1 MANKLY
7 DENSVKAVA
16 DAIRAKNGSTEQ
28 YKLADMPQA
37 IENIQSVPE
46 GNCWDYIE
54 DFKISPF
61 AETGET
67 LNVVLPKYV
76 RSLYRS
82 FAAAYGQEKVKYKT
96 LIVSKPDE
104 AEYPVTSISEIFYY
118 NRGTE
123 ELYINFDTSHVTNF
137 LSLFDL
143 NGVLHSIYGVFD
155 LSSVTKSVGLA
166 FDCNSLKKITF
177 KAETIHYSIS
187 FIHCGNLSDESI
199 QSIID
204 GLAQV
209 ETAQTIT
216 FHANVKAKLTEEQ
229 IAVINEK
236 GWTLA

>member
-37 IENIQSVPE
+37 IENIQTAPE
-46 GNCWDYIE
+46 GDWRDYISTFQIYHRAQT
-54 DFKISPF
+54 D
-61 AETGET
+61 ET
-67 LNVVLPKYV
+67 LNVVLPKYAQN
-76 RSLYRS
+76 LHRS
-82 FAAAYGQEKVKYKT
+82 FSALYGQEGVKYKT

-104 AEYPVTSISEIFYY
+104 AERPVTSISEIFYY
-118 NRGTE
+118 NRGTSE
-123 ELYINFDTSHVTNF
+123 FYMNFDTSKVTNF
-137 LSLFDL
+137 SNLFDL
-143 NGVLHSIYGVFD
+143 NGVLHTIHGMFD
-155 LSSVTKSVGLA
+155 LSSVKKSVGRA
-166 FDCNSLKKITF
+166 FDCYALKEITF
-177 KAETIHYSIS
+177 KAGTVHYSIS
-187 FIHCGNLSDESI
+187 FINCSKLSNDSI

-216 FHANVKAKLTEEQ
+216 FHATVKAKLTEEQ
-229 IAVINEK
+229 IATINEK

>member
-16 DAIRAKNGSTEQ
+16 DAIRAKNGSTER

-54 DFKISPF
+54 DFKISRF
-61 AETGET
+61 AETSET
-67 LNVVLPKYV
+67 LKVVLPKYAT
-76 RSLYRS
+76 SLYRS
-82 FAAAYGQEKVKYKT
+82 FSAKYGEERVQYKT
-96 LIVSKPDE
+96 LIISKSNE

-123 ELYINFDTSHVTNF
+123 ELYINFDTSHVTNYS
-137 LSLFDL
+137 SLFDL
-143 NGVLHSIYGVFD
+143 RGVLHSIYGVFD

-216 FHANVKAKLTEEQ
+216 FHANVKAKMTEEQ
-229 IAVINEK
+229 IATINEK

>member
-54 DFKISPF
+54 DFKISRF
-61 AETGET
+61 AETSET
-67 LNVVLPKYV
+67 LKVVLPKYAT
-76 RSLYRS
+76 SLYRS
-82 FAAAYGQEKVKYKT
+82 FSAKYGEEGVQYKT
-96 LIVSKPDE
+96 LIVSKSDE
-104 AEYPVTSISEIFYY
+104 TEYPVKSMTETFYY

-123 ELYINFDTSHVTNF
+123 ELYINFDTSHITNY
-137 LSLFDL
+137 SGLFDL
-143 NGVLHSIYGVFD
+143 NGVLHSVYGAFD
-155 LSSVTKSVGLA
+155 LSSMTKSVGAA
-166 FDCNSLKKITF
+166 FNCNSLQKITF
-177 KAETIHYSIS
+177 KQETIHYSIS
-187 FIHCGNLSDESI
+187 FVNCSKLSDESI

-209 ETAQTIT
+209 ETAQTLT
-216 FHANVKAKLTEEQ
+216 LNATVKAKLTEEQ
-229 IAVINEK
+229 IAIINEK

>member
-54 DFKISPF
+54 DFKISRF
-61 AETGET
+61 AETSET
-67 LNVVLPKYV
+67 LKVVLPKYAT
-76 RSLYRS
+76 SLYRS
-82 FAAAYGQEKVKYKT
+82 FSAKYGEEGVQYKT
-96 LIVSKPDE
+96 LIISKSNE

-143 NGVLHSIYGVFD
+143 HGVLHSIYGVLD

-166 FDCNSLKKITF
+166 FDCYSLKKITF

-187 FIHCGNLSDESI
+187 FIHCGSLSDESI

-216 FHANVKAKLTEEQ
+216 FHENIKAKLTEEQ
-229 IAVINEK
+229 IATINEK

>member
-16 DAIRAKNGSTEQ
+16 DAIRAKNGSTEK
-28 YKLADMPQA
+28 YKLADMPLA
-37 IENIQSVPE
+37 IENIQTIPE

-54 DFKISPF
+54 DFKISRF

-82 FAAAYGQEKVKYKT
+82 FAAAYGQEIVKYKT

-118 NRGTE
+118 NRGTRE
-123 ELYINFDTSHVTNF
+123 FYMNFDTSHVTNF
-137 LSLFDL
+137 SSLFDL
-143 NGVLHSIYGVFD
+143 HGVLHSVYGVFD
-155 LSSVTKSVGLA
+155 LSSMKKSVGLA
-166 FDCNSLKKITF
+166 FDCYSLKKITF

-216 FHANVKAKLTEEQ
+216 FHANVKAKMTEEQ
-229 IAVINEK
+229 IATINEK